1 MKSNLFTRIL
11 VALLFGPPLLVL
23 SYLGKVYFLILILF
37 LILLALWELG
47 DIFKLK
53 GINTPRI
60 PLLVFGLSIGLA
72 SYFTYEDNL
81 LLIIFF
87 SLLYI
92 GFFQIIT
99 QGPSKA
105 VSNISSF
112 MFSLIYVSVLFSF
125 LVLIRELPGEMNTDY
140 QVGGLW
146 IIFILFCVWLS
157 DTLAYFIGAPLGKH
171 KLCPRISPKKSVE
184 GFVAG
189 LSGSVIAAIISH
201 YTFLSFVSLV
211 HLLILS
217 VIIGIA
223 GLAGDLVESSFK
235 REVNLKDSSNILP
248 GHGGVLDRFDSLLFV
263 AAPVYF
269 YLKFIIYR

>member
-1 MKSNLFTRIL
+1 MKSNLLTRVL

-23 SYLGKVYFLILILF
+23 SYLGKVYFLILVLF
-37 LILLALWELG
+37 LILLGLWELS
-47 DIFKLK
+47 DILKLK
-53 GINTPRI
+53 GVNLPRI
-60 PLLVFGLSIGLA
+60 PLLVLGLIIGAA
-72 SYFTYEDNL
+72 SYFPCKENL
-81 LLIIFF
+81 LLIIIS
-87 SLLYI
+87 SLLYM

-99 QGPSKA
+99 QGPSK
-105 VSNISSF
+105 VLTNLSSF
-112 MFSLIYVSVLFSF
+112 MFSLIYVPVLFSF
-125 LVLIRELPGEMNTDY
+125 LVLIRELPKVANLDY

-157 DTLAYFIGAPLGKH
+157 DTLAYFIGAPLGRH
-171 KLCPRISPKKSVE
+171 KLCPRISPQKSVE
-184 GFVAG
+184 GFFAG

-201 YTFLSFVSLV
+201 YTFLNFVSLA

-217 VIIGIA
+217 IIIGIV

-248 GHGGVLDRFDSLLFV
+248 GHGGILDRFDSLLFV
-263 AAPVYF
+263 AAPIYF

>member
-1 MKSNLFTRIL
+1 MKSNLLTRVL

-23 SYLGKVYFLILILF
+23 AYLGQLYFLILVLF
-37 LILLALWELG
+37 LIMLALWELS
-47 DIFKLK
+47 DIFRLK
-53 GINTPRI
+53 GTNLPRI
-60 PLLVFGLSIGLA
+60 PLMVLGLLIGAA
-72 SYFTYEDNL
+72 SYFPYEENL
-81 LLIIFF
+81 LLIIFS

-99 QGPSKA
+99 QETEKA
-105 VSNISSF
+105 ISNISSF
-112 MFSLIYVSVLFSF
+112 MFSLIYVPVLFSF
-125 LVLIRELPGEMNTDY
+125 LVLIRQLPKAVNLDY
-140 QVGGLW
+140 QVGGFW

-157 DTLAYFIGAPLGKH
+157 DTLAYFVGTSLGKH

-184 GFVAG
+184 GFFAG
-189 LSGSVIAAIISH
+189 LSGSVIAAIICH
-201 YTFLSFVSLV
+201 YTFLNFISFA

-217 VIIGIA
+217 VIIGMV